1 MTNKNIEQNEEDKL
15 LIAKVEDK
23 INQSKTKN
31 KIAYTDFLNMHEK
44 NVVQKVLQ
52 EEQINNYTF
61 FGGYPE
67 AEREV
72 LIVFPSK
79 IDEKML
85 EKNYKNIL
93 EIVQIDLPEELY
105 GNYEHRDYLSSV
117 IKLGVVR
124 NKVGDILVTPQGAQ
138 IIVMKELSEFFMNNL
153 PQLTR
158 FNKSK
163 VTIHPLEDIIKKEL
177 KFKEINVILSS
188 LRLDKFVAELGKCS
202 RGKANDIILEGRVF
216 INSENELK
224 PSKSIKEKDIITIRG
239 KGKFRFDS
247 IERTTKNGKF
257 IVKVQK
263 YV

>member
-1 MTNKNIEQNEEDKL
+1 MIEQNEEDKL
-15 LIAKVEDK
+15 LTAKILDK
-23 INQSKTKN
+23 INYCKTKN
-31 KIAYTDFLNMHEK
+31 KIVYTDFLNLHEK
-44 NVVQKVLQ
+44 NIAKKVLL
-52 EEQINNYTF
+52 ETETLNYTF
-61 FGGYPE
+61 FGGYPD

-79 IDEKML
+79 IDDIML

-93 EIVQIDLPEELY
+93 EIIQIDLPEELY
-105 GNYEHRDYLSSV
+105 GNYEHRDYLSAI

-124 NKVGDILVTPQGAQ
+124 GKVGDILVTNNCAQ
-138 IIVMKELSEFFMNNL
+138 IILIKELSEFFLNNL

-158 FNKSK
+158 FSKS
-163 VTIHPLEDIIKKEL
+163 TISVHPLEDIIQKEI

-202 RGKANDIILEGRVF
+202 RSKATDIILEGRVF

-239 KGKFRFDS
+239 KGKFIFDS